1 MICSF
6 VGIFY
11 EISGFCAFRQTPFL
25 DMYCSKKSQCVVP
38 RNLPPLNPLRAFE
51 AAGRLGSFTRAADEL
66 NVSHSAISRHI
77 RGLEKRLNVHLF
89 RTQKS
94 GVALTEQGQEY
105 LAQITPAL
113 DQIAEATD
121 ALTTE
126 PKGVVT
132 MTTESTVAQK
142 WLVPRLPGLKAA
154 HPDVELHLSITAD
167 VMDIEA
173 HDFDLGLRYLRGDPP
188 EGYDL
193 LFPSIVGAFAAPGFA
208 ADTGA
213 ELDLAALASGPL
225 IEEATFRLWP
235 EWFRQS
241 GLKDVPDLNLPKPL
255 GALLSIQSAVAGLG
269 AVLMDQHLCQT
280 EEKTGALVRLND
292 VELRFGGYYLA
303 TNQRAGR
310 RRAVRAVRK
319 WLLQEAFS

>member
-1 MICSF
+1 M
-6 VGIFY
+6 
-11 EISGFCAFRQTPFL
+11 
-25 DMYCSKKSQCVVP
+25 DCSKQSQCPMP

-51 AAGRLGSFTRAADEL
+51 AAGRLGSFTSAAEEL

-94 GVALTEQGQEY
+94 GVALTEQGQDY

-113 DQIAEATD
+113 DRIAEATE
-121 ALTTE
+121 ALTAE

-132 MTTESTVAQK
+132 MTTESAVAQK
-142 WLVPRLPGLKAA
+142 WLVPRLPRLKAA
-154 HPDVELHLSITAD
+154 HPDIELNLSITTD

-173 HDFDLGLRYLRGDPP
+173 HDFDLGLRYLRVDPS

-193 LFPSIVGAFAAPGFA
+193 LFPSLVSAFSAPSFAPG
-208 ADTGA
+208 TGS
-213 ELDLAALASGPL
+213 DLNLEVLASGAL

-235 EWFRQS
+235 EWFRES
-241 GLKDVPDLNLPKPL
+241 GLKEVPVLNLPKPL
-255 GALLSIQSAVAGLG
+255 GALLAIQSAVAGLG

-280 EEKTGALVRLND
+280 EEETGALVRLND
-292 VELRFGGYYLA
+292 IELHFGGYYLA

-319 WLLQEAFS
+319 WLLQEALYGNSKVNNESSAILASKASAT